1 MAEPETTV
9 AAAMGKLRKAADK
22 EAQAAD
28 LRKEAEGLLA
38 WNAAKEDSLAD
49 GKPPARPR
57 RHWREKPRPGPDG
70 RVALVRGES
79 AGSRDEPTA
88 GLDPGSD
95 ARRRQMAPPAAQPKW
110 APRRRSG
117 YDQDKEQERQLL
129 RDILA
134 AAEDQGV
141 RQHALQAARDLF
153 GC

>member
-22 EAQAAD
+22 EAQAAG

-57 RHWREKPRPGPDG
+57 RQWREKPRPGPDG
-70 RVALVRGES
+70 RVALVRGGS

-95 ARRRQMAPPAAQPKW
+95 ARRRQMAPPAAQSKW